1 MPDLR
6 LRFVLKR
13 GKPAESAR
21 GRTGLAEP
29 SDEDYCGKVADG
41 DKHSFELLFERHQSG
56 AYRLACSIL
65 GNESD
70 ARDVSQ
76 DAFIRLYE
84 SANRFDRR
92 ARFSTW
98 FYRVVVNLCI
108 DRRRRD
114 KWWRR
119 LLPLSG
125 PGDDSDAAPIDPP
138 SPTPNPEMAT
148 IQGQTRLKLDQAL
161 QQLSPNQRIAV
172 LLQAQENLSSREI
185 ADVLKCSES
194 TARVHIHRGL
204 SQLKKI
210 FKDE

>member
-1 MPDLR
+1 VDRNLSLALR
-6 LRFVLKR
+6 WRE
-13 GKPAESAR
+13 AS
-21 GRTGLAEP
+21 GRPPGLTGLKELT
-29 SDEDYCGKVADG
+29 DEELCAKVAQRDQQA
-41 DKHSFELLFERHQSG
+41 FELLVERHQAR
-56 AYRLACSIL
+56 AYRLAFSVL
-65 GNESD
+65 GNEAD

-76 DAFIRLYE
+76 DAFIRLYQ
-84 SANRFDRR
+84 SAGRVDGRS
-92 ARFSTW
+92 RFSTW

-125 PGDDSDAAPIDPP
+125 PGDDSDAPPIDPP
-138 SPTPNPEMAT
+138 SPTPNPEMAA
-148 IQGQTRLKLDQAL
+148 IRGQTRLKLDRAL

-185 ADVLKCSES
+185 AEVLKCSES